1 MKIPN
6 IKNMTT
12 KEVVEELR
20 RTLSKLVNNFDGETL
35 ADAIILQKD
44 INTLISTV
52 VYDSM
57 VNIDEQEKPKEP
69 STEIVEIFHKALE
82 EYADTDKAT
91 AKESPFVHPTPFD
104 DLSMDVVPKVVEVAH
119 IVPSVPLK
127 ETDTTENDSIFIID
141 IYGTKFVVTEYQYK
155 KKHYEW
161 KIEEVLNISDWT
173 NRNSVYLNKY
183 PDLRDRLIMDQLPY
197 EEFLYLE
204 GWEDTESTPFDNV
217 DGKLLID
224 VQTGE
229 FLPVVEEV
237 PVSYPIL
244 VFTTGSLI
252 EVS

>member
-6 IKNMTT
+6 VNNMTT

-20 RTLSKLVNNFDGETL
+20 RTLSKLVNNFNGETL

-57 VNIDEQEKPKEP
+57 VNIDEQEQPEKPEET

-91 AKESPFVHPTPFD
+91 AKESQFVNPTPFD
-104 DLSMDVVPKVVEVAH
+104 DLSMNVVPEVIDVAH

-155 KKHYEW
+155 KKQLT
-161 KIEEVLNISDWT
+161 KILNI
-173 NRNSVYLNKY
+173 
-183 PDLRDRLIMDQLPY
+183 
-197 EEFLYLE
+197 
-204 GWEDTESTPFDNV
+204 DN
-217 DGKLLID
+217 
-224 VQTGE
+224 
-229 FLPVVEEV
+229 
-237 PVSYPIL
+237 
-244 VFTTGSLI
+244 
-252 EVS
+252 